1 MAAKWLFV
9 RQSTAF
15 KALMW
20 AWCNCRQVHVSLNG
34 GNNQRA
40 ASFQVVL
47 LRDWQKG
54 NC

>member
-1 MAAKWLFV
+1 MTVCETEHSIL
-9 RQSTAF
+9 STNV
-15 KALMW
+15 W

-40 ASFQVVL
+40 ASFKVVL